1 MILTGKDLVV
11 YKLNRL
17 AKFAFMAVATLTFTA
32 FMMIMCIICG

>member
-17 AKFAFMAVATLTFTA
+17 AELAFMTIATLTFTA
-32 FMMIMCIICG
+32 FMMLMCITWG